1 MVIRPQCLYIYIFN
15 LYRISNMMHWIIF
28 AISFIAR
35 PSCVILALLWAT
47 VSRWCVCGGLKISVS
62 HPCQNKAACPE
73 YPPALSK
80 VIFGMQRL
88 VRPTLED
95 VQENTSLLAFSQ
107 LKKIAFCTCVRTHE
121 STRTNTWIKQTPEL
135 SKQSRC
141 ALAPIPLGASF
152 ARAHTSGTAVLPQ
165 DGTKTSPCL

>member
-1 MVIRPQCLYIYIFN
+1 
-15 LYRISNMMHWIIF
+15 MHWIIF

-73 YPPALSK
+73 YPQALSK
-80 VIFGMQRL
+80 VIFDMQRL

-95 VQENTSLLAFSQ
+95 V
-107 LKKIAFCTCVRTHE
+107 
-121 STRTNTWIKQTPEL
+121 
-135 SKQSRC
+135 
-141 ALAPIPLGASF
+141 
-152 ARAHTSGTAVLPQ
+152 
-165 DGTKTSPCL
+165 